1 MAKITYENKVALN
14 VNSDIADINKVT
26 ASDLNEIKNV
36 VNTNDDNTTTNTNN
50 IADNAAK
57 IGTLS
62 NLNTT
67 NKNNLVS
74 AINEVNTILGTI
86 IESGT
91 NSNGT
96 YIKYSNGV
104 MMCHVTKDFGKVN
117 ISNKWGTM
125 YDSTKLQL
133 GDFPQPF
140 VGNYPDIFIMPWASF
155 FVERNYSPSLTSFGA
170 FWASRPDSSTVDV
183 KVSCFAIGKWK

>member
-1 MAKITYENKVALN
+1 MAYQKLNWLNKGETGA
-14 VNSDIADINKVT
+14 IPINK
-26 ASDLNEIKNV
+26 DNLNHMDNGIEANDILGNKNA
-36 VNTNDDNTTTNTNN
+36 NN
-50 IADNAAK
+50 

-62 NLNTT
+62 SLNTT
-67 NKNNLVS
+67 DKSNIVNAV
-74 AINEVNTILGTI
+74 NEVNTILGTI

-96 YIKYSNGV
+96 YIKYSNGI
-104 MMCHVTKDFGKVN
+104 MMCHTTKDFGKVN